1 MQMLLTFPHWPAGL
15 PGLWRLPP
23 SVHIPRVFWQA
34 SVRFLFLRPR
44 MRRKQGAAVRP
55 SPSSGSAI
63 PPAFMF
69 STATLS
75 LRSSFDNLPHIAF
88 LPFRNGCRVEFFIS
102 FDKLLLP
109 VFPGSRDLAFPFRGV
124 VRVLRLVSGLEVLP
138 VYFPDLAIQ
147 FLHRLSDL
155 LCRGFL
161 CHALRRFLSGVFRRF
176 RMSGPLPPPCR
187 RHFPV

>member
-15 PGLWRLPP
+15 LGLWCPPP

-34 SVRFLFLRPR
+34 SVRFLFLRLR

-63 PPAFMF
+63 PR
-69 STATLS
+69 LS
-75 LRSSFDNLPHIAF
+75 CFPRPPFPCVILHNLPHIAF

-109 VFPGSRDLAFPFRGV
+109 VFPWQPVFAFPFRGV

-138 VYFPDLAIQ
+138 VYFPES
-147 FLHRLSDL
+147 RYPVS
-155 LCRGFL
+155 
-161 CHALRRFLSGVFRRF
+161 
-176 RMSGPLPPPCR
+176 PPPL
-187 RHFPV
+187 